1 MAIIKCKMCGGDLVL
16 TKGSTIAT
24 CEYCGSQQTVPLIDD
39 DKKARL
45 YNRANRYRM
54 DSEFDR
60 AYAAYENIVNDA
72 PEEAEAYW
80 GMLLSEYGV
89 EYVDDPKM
97 RKKVPTCHRTLVRSV
112 TSSENFK
119 SACRYADAESRM
131 VYEDE
136 AQVLDALQK
145 RVLNASAK
153 EEPYDVFI
161 CYKETDENG
170 ERTADSV
177 LAQEIYDA
185 LSAKNLRVFFSRISL
200 EDKLGEDYEPCIFAA
215 LNSAKVMLVV
225 TTDSDRCNA
234 VWVKNEWK
242 RYLDFMKT
250 DPSKTLIPV
259 YKDISPYTLPDDFG
273 RFQAQDMGKLGAMQ
287 DLVRGVEKLTGKG
300 KKNAPGGM
308 TSEEKNMVARIEK
321 SQRRTRAILLSILFA
336 IVFSLSECLA
346 FAFWVDSYMPDSI
359 ASSIAVLLV
368 GVFLGIGLA
377 MNCTYGLKSRSAHW
391 LYLAG
396 TAIIVW
402 AIITIA
408 LQNTRPF
415 ALLYYALTLFS
426 ILTGVTGIS
435 AYRKQ
440 KKLKLAHSVSLALLI
455 VTALIFAFSFTSR
468 QQRRAERMLN
478 VGDYDAAYQIF
489 ANIGQSERITENRYQ
504 RAQEYLEQKEYD
516 RAYEILESLGDNV
529 AIQENR
535 YQRALDY
542 IGDESYAEA
551 YFLLRDLKYRNSE
564 ELLTQI
570 QKLAEKRVLQ
580 CAQQGSV
587 VCLGCNADGTPL
599 EWTVLDRTG
608 NRMLLHCNSIVATMP
623 YDEGE
628 TWHTE
633 WETCSLCA
641 YLNDEFIKTT
651 FTDEERTW
659 FIRRSNQ
666 TAPHEWIFILSTD
679 QIAQYS
685 SFITASDDTFWTLS
699 PYNTSAFTAYCNVYS
714 DTYYDFG
721 CDSPDVA
728 YGIRPAVR
736 IDLSEI
742 TE

>member
-16 TKGSTIAT
+16 TEGSSVAT

-39 DKKARL
+39 DKKVRL

-54 DSEFDR
+54 DNEFDR

-89 EYVDDPKM
+89 EYVDDPKT

-112 TSSENFK
+112 TSNENFK
-119 SACRYADAESRM
+119 SACHYADAESRM

-308 TSEEKNMVARIEK
+308 TSEEKDMVESMKK
-321 SQRRTRAILLSILFA
+321 SQKRTRATLFSFLFA
-336 IVFSLSECLA
+336 ILFGCLSGFGYSFVYAFYGNVGYNVAYYNAFGEAVMWENLVSL
-346 FAFWVDSYMPDSI
+346 
-359 ASSIAVLLV
+359 
-368 GVFLGIGLA
+368 LGGLYYGLNAIGLA
-377 MNCTYGLKSRSAHW
+377 MVCVYGLRGRGNHWTQLVLLAISAIGTICFATQGCAPGVSLLIPFAFNGLMALLTALVTYKGNPIAKKVHCGVVV
-391 LYLAG
+391 LLA
-396 TAIIVW
+396 AIIAVCC
-402 AIITIA
+402 
-408 LQNTRPF
+408 
-415 ALLYYALTLFS
+415 
-426 ILTGVTGIS
+426 ILV
-435 AYRKQ
+435 
-440 KKLKLAHSVSLALLI
+440 
-455 VTALIFAFSFTSR
+455 
-468 QQRRAERMLN
+468 
-478 VGDYDAAYQIF
+478 
-489 ANIGQSERITENRYQ
+489 
-504 RAQEYLEQKEYD
+504 
-516 RAYEILESLGDNV
+516 
-529 AIQENR
+529 
-535 YQRALDY
+535 
-542 IGDESYAEA
+542 
-551 YFLLRDLKYRNSE
+551 
-564 ELLTQI
+564 
-570 QKLAEKRVLQ
+570 
-580 CAQQGSV
+580 
-587 VCLGCNADGTPL
+587 
-599 EWTVLDRTG
+599 
-608 NRMLLHCNSIVATMP
+608 
-623 YDEGE
+623 
-628 TWHTE
+628 
-633 WETCSLCA
+633 
-641 YLNDEFIKTT
+641 
-651 FTDEERTW
+651 
-659 FIRRSNQ
+659 
-666 TAPHEWIFILSTD
+666 
-679 QIAQYS
+679 
-685 SFITASDDTFWTLS
+685 
-699 PYNTSAFTAYCNVYS
+699 
-714 DTYYDFG
+714 
-721 CDSPDVA
+721 
-728 YGIRPAVR
+728 
-736 IDLSEI
+736 
-742 TE
+742 